1 MITGSF
7 NFENGGKNN
16 VIQGS
21 NISIYAEG
29 DIAGSGKII
38 ADKVN
43 LAGSTIAS
51 TSNLLVLADYGHFI
65 STAIDKPANDVLIN
79 INSDNWFE
87 NLKSYKFEAYGPGL
101 SYLNGRIVDYKVY
114 DMVKNMYSRNLQPI
128 ENTNIDKVTG
138 DDLIKGGRL
147 QDTSELV
154 TVEDNK
160 TPKVNTI
167 TKKNKSI
174 ELR

>member
-7 NFENGGKNN
+7 NFENGGNN
-16 VIQGS
+16 VIQG
-21 NISIYAEG
+21 NNVSIYAEG

-51 TSNLLVLADYGHFI
+51 TSNLLVLADYGYFI
-65 STAIDKPANDVLIN
+65 STAVDKPVNDILIN

-87 NLKSYKFEAYGPGL
+87 NLKNYKFQSYGPGL
-101 SYLNGRIVDYKVY
+101 SYLNGKVVDYGVY
-114 DMVKNMYSRNLQPI
+114 DMVKNIYIRNLQPI
-128 ENTNIDKVTG
+128 ENTNIDKVNG

-160 TPKVNTI
+160 TPKVNNI

>member
-1 MITGSF
+1 
-7 NFENGGKNN
+7 
-16 VIQGS
+16 
-21 NISIYAEG
+21 
-29 DIAGSGKII
+29 
-38 ADKVN
+38 
-43 LAGSTIAS
+43 
-51 TSNLLVLADYGHFI
+51 
-65 STAIDKPANDVLIN
+65 
-79 INSDNWFE
+79 
-87 NLKSYKFEAYGPGL
+87 
-101 SYLNGRIVDYKVY
+101 
-114 DMVKNMYSRNLQPI
+114 MVQNMYSRNLQPI